1 MKLPM
6 RGGPQD
12 RLSRFVDDI
21 VKGRRPRRFK
31 PTSEELQALMGA
43 VELAPLR
50 PGAELPDPEF
60 VRRLERDLRR
70 EVEPQVKETEAAQ
83 GFSRRAVLRTA
94 GTVAA
99 AAVLGAVAHRSIL
112 SSGTAVT
119 APNTVLPNRGRWQPV
134 AALTELPAGTAKPF
148 STEAIRGVLINDKG
162 TIRALSG
169 VCTHL
174 GCLLKPNAP
183 GASLD
188 CPCHRTVFGWDGN
201 VRSSQLPHAP
211 ARLPA
216 IKTRISGGQVEV
228 FVV

>member
-1 MKLPM
+1 MKLTM

-21 VKGRRPRRFK
+21 VKRRRPRRFK
-31 PTSEELQALMGA
+31 ATSEELEALAGA
-43 VELAPLR
+43 IELARLR
-50 PGAELPDPEF
+50 PGADLPDPEF
-60 VRRLERDLRR
+60 VQRLERDLRR
-70 EVEPQVKETEAAQ
+70 EFDPPLKGTEAAQ

-99 AAVLGAVAHRSIL
+99 AAVLGAVADRSIL
-112 SSGTAVT
+112 NSRTAVT
-119 APNTVLPNRGRWQPV
+119 TPNTVVPNQGRWQPV
-134 AALTELPAGTAKPF
+134 AALSSLPAGTAKPF
-148 STEAIRGVLINDKG
+148 STEAIRGVIVNDRG

-174 GCLLKPNAP
+174 GCVLKPNVAR
-183 GASLD
+183 ASLD

-201 VRSSQLPHAP
+201 VRSSQLPHGP
-211 ARLPA
+211 AKLPA
-216 IKTRISGGQVEV
+216 IKTRISGNQVEV